1 MLLIEKSILAKSNA
15 IGTRADIL
23 DTHLRGWRKLQC
35 SKTSNAHLEKRLFV
49 CCSEVLGHR
58 LGHFLEVE
66 VFERVVV
73 GGCRI
78 DIGWNDLEEM
88 WFWSRF
94 CVEVGLSVRGRI
106 LGWAR
111 GEALTTGGEGEF
123 MYSRDAFVPCRRS
136 RGTSRTETA
145 SL

>member
-15 IGTRADIL
+15 IGTRTDIL

-35 SKTSNAHLEKRLFV
+35 SKTSNARLERRLFV

-78 DIGWNDLEEM
+78 DISCYDLEEV

-94 CVEVGLSVRGRI
+94 YVEVGLSVRGRI
-106 LGWAR
+106 LGR
-111 GEALTTGGEGEF
+111 GEGLTTGGEGEF
-123 MYSRDAFVPCRRS
+123 MYSRDAFVPVSQGQRDWS
-136 RGTSRTETA
+136 D
-145 SL
+145 